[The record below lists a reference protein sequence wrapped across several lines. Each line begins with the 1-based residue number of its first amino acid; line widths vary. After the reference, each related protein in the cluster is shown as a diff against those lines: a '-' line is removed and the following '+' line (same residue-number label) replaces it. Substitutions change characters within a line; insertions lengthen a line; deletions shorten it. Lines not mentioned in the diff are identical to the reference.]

1 MNRRWTGKGLL
12 VIISS
17 PSGGGKSTVIRALR
31 RRHPEALYSV
41 STTTREKRH
50 GERNGIHYT
59 FVGPEQ
65 FKRMIKSKQF
75 VEWARVH
82 DQFYGTPKANI
93 LRARR
98 LRRVMLFDLDVQG
111 ASTMRKSVPSVV
123 TIFLLPPS
131 WEVLKRRLQGRR
143 SETIAQ
149 QRRRLRTAREELRRK
164 GEYEYWVTNDK
175 LATSIADCETIIHAE
190 LLKSDKAS

>member
-1 MNRRWTGKGLL
+1 VNRRWTGKGLL

-31 RRHPEALYSV
+31 QRHPEVLYSV
-41 STTTREKRH
+41 SITTREKRR
-50 GERNGIHYT
+50 GERNGTHYT

-65 FKRMIKSKQF
+65 FKRLIKSKQL

-82 DQFYGTPKANI
+82 DQYYGTPQANI

-111 ASTMRKSVPSVV
+111 ASAMRKSVPSVV
-123 TIFLLPPS
+123 TIFLRPPS

-143 SETIAQ
+143 SETVVQ

-164 GEYEYWVTNDK
+164 GEYEYWVTNDN
-175 LATSIADCETIIHAE
+175 LETSIADCETIIHAE

>member
-31 RRHPEALYSV
+31 QRHPEVLYSV
-41 STTTREKRH
+41 SITTREKRR
-50 GERNGIHYT
+50 GERNGTHYT

-65 FKRMIKSKQF
+65 FKRLIKSKQL

-82 DQFYGTPKANI
+82 DQYYGTPQANI

-111 ASTMRKSVPSVV
+111 ASAMRKSVPSVV
-123 TIFLLPPS
+123 TIFLRPPS

-143 SETIAQ
+143 SETVVQ

-164 GEYEYWVTNDK
+164 GEYEYWVTNDN
-175 LATSIADCETIIHAE
+175 LETSIADCETIIHAE
-190 LLKSDKAS
+190 LLKSDKVS

>member
-1 MNRRWTGKGLL
+1 

-41 STTTREKRH
+41 SITTREKRR
-50 GERNGIHYT
+50 GERNGTHYT
-59 FVGPEQ
+59 FVSPER
-65 FKRMIKSKQF
+65 FRRLIKSKQF

-82 DQFYGTPKANI
+82 DQYYGTPKANI

-98 LRRVMLFDLDVQG
+98 LRRAMLFDLDVQG
-111 ASTMRKSVPSVV
+111 ASAMRKSVPSVV

-131 WEVLKRRLQGRR
+131 WEILKRRLQGRH
-143 SETIAQ
+143 SETVAQ
-149 QRRRLRTAREELRRK
+149 QRRRLRTARAELRRK
-164 GEYEYWVTNDK
+164 GEYEYWVTNDN
-175 LATSIADCETIIHAE
+175 LERCIADCETIVHAE
-190 LLKSDKAS
+190 LLKSDKAA